1 MLTCYGV
8 QDLSFSK
15 GPLPGFAKHNHIAGH
30 EGIGHVVASY
40 DMSLLG
46 RVVAARYVAGTCH
59 ECWACQRSI
68 PDACI
73 NQKNFPK
80 HHDGTFQE
88 YVTAPWT
95 SFMPLDATSLDSD
108 MSLDPALYTTA
119 LCSGAVALK
128 ALRESN
134 LRRNDVVLIFG
145 IAGAIGHLAGM
156 IARKIFGV
164 MVIGVDRAEKVEA
177 LLGSATD
184 DLFDVLIAAPEGLND
199 DATFAAKV
207 NKACTDL
214 RGGCMELK
222 QPDAIIMAAS
232 SEEPYRWANLV
243 RDGGIVACLRYIL
256 FFLELT
262 SDSELTSTVS

>member
-1 MLTCYGV
+1 MLTCHGE

-40 DMSLLG
+40 ETSLLG

-59 ECWACQRSI
+59 ICWACLRSI

-95 SFMPLDATSLDSD
+95 SFMPLDATALDSD
-108 MSLDPALYTTA
+108 MSLDPALYTAA
-119 LCSGAVALK
+119 LCSGAAALK

-134 LRRNDVVLIFG
+134 VRQNDVVLIFG
-145 IAGAIGHLAGM
+145 VAGAIGHLAGM
-156 IARKIFGV
+156 IARKIFGALV
-164 MVIGVDRAEKVEA
+164 VGVDRAEKVEA
-177 LLGSATD
+177 LAGSAAD
-184 DLFDVLIAAPEGLND
+184 ELFDTFVAAPEGLND
-199 DATFAAKV
+199 DASFATKV

-214 RGGCMELK
+214 RDGCVEPK

-243 RDGGIVACLRYIL
+243 RDGGTVACLRY
-256 FFLELT
+256 
-262 SDSELTSTVS
+262 VSFYGARAIQS